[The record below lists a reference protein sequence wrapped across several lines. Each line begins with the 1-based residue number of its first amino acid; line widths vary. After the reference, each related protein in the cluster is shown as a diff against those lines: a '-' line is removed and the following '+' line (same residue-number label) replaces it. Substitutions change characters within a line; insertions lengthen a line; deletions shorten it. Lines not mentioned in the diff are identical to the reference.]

1 MLMSLSKM
9 IGKNFDDFS
18 SLMCNNICL
27 NINLA
32 NFKFSVPGSI
42 TAKAMQADI
51 YELIECM
58 TTLIR
63 SEERKRCTELG
74 LQPVHFQVLNYLSR
88 CNKYSDTPA
97 AVANY
102 LGMTRGTVSQSLI
115 ILEKKNYIA
124 KTQDTQDKRIVHL
137 SLLPLG
143 EFILQQARPADLF
156 NIASTFLQNSDTP
169 SDSVGVFQQALT
181 ALQKANHSQSFGV
194 CKTCR
199 NFSEKDGDFFCL
211 LTQEKLSTHESGQI
225 CQEHIPV

>member
-1 MLMSLSKM
+1 MSDTQQ
-9 IGKNFDDFS
+9 I
-18 SLMCNNICL
+18 
-27 NINLA
+27 
-32 NFKFSVPGSI
+32 
-42 TAKAMQADI
+42 DI

-58 TTLIR
+58 TMLIR

-115 ILEKKNYIA
+115 LLEKKGYIG
-124 KTQDTQDKRIVHL
+124 KIQDGRDKRVVHL
-137 SLLPLG
+137 RLLAEGADVLR
-143 EFILQQARPADLF
+143 QARPSQLF
-156 NIASTFLQNSDTP
+156 AGAVSILENGGSPPEANA
-169 SDSVGVFQQALT
+169 FQQALT
-181 ALQKANHSQSFGV
+181 ALQKANKSQSFGV

-199 NFSEKDGDFFCL
+199 NFSRKDGDFFCL
-211 LTQEKLSTHESGQI
+211 LTREKLTPSDSARI